1 MIYERYFGNIDQNTW
16 KNVYIDCIKEL
27 PICIKEVAWFVEVW

>member
-27 PICIKEVAWFVEVW
+27 LICIKEIARFVEV